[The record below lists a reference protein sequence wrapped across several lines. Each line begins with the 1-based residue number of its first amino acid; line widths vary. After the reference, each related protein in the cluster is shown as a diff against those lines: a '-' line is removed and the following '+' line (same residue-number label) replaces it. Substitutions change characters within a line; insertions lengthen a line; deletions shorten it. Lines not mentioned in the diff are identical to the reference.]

1 MHACMSVHTSF
12 LSSVYIH
19 IFIHCVCVY
28 IYTPRLFYPFVD
40 GDSDCLRVL
49 AIVNSAAVNISGY
62 MYLLKLTILS
72 RYMASC
78 GIAGSYGSC
87 IFSFLRNLHTVLHSS
102 CMVPSFPHPLQ
113 HLLSTFW
120 WWPFGPVWGGTSS
133 QFWSALY
140 SVGLRIGQVNK
151 YVMCLAHRGA
161 PKCFLSPLYF
171 CDTSL
176 QSFYFQWLL

>member
-1 MHACMSVHTSF
+1 MHECTHTSF
-12 LSSVYIH
+12 LSRVYIH

-87 IFSFLRNLHTVLHSS
+87 IFSFLRNLHSS

-113 HLLSTFW
+113 HLLSTF
-120 WWPFGPVWGGTSS
+120 
-133 QFWSALY
+133 
-140 SVGLRIGQVNK
+140 
-151 YVMCLAHRGA
+151 
-161 PKCFLSPLYF
+161 
-171 CDTSL
+171 
-176 QSFYFQWLL
+176 